1 MRFFFTSCS
10 KSQCF
15 QYLSKMRKI
24 QESIRSLATTLKL
37 RKQKKGFEKQ
47 VPIRSN
53 HFPVYVG
60 DQEHDEKLNRYD
72 VPVACTSSIIFQA
85 LLRQFEDILRV
96 EEGPITISC
105 SKQMFESVLKLS
117 LEESSISEVRDS
129 WRSWQI
135 STASIVGRSFDLF
148 ISLEICFFFL
158 LARFTWFVSNTA
170 HIWSYKTWI

>member
-1 MRFFFTSCS
+1 MRFFFTLCS
-10 KSQCF
+10 KSQCL

-24 QESIRSLATTLKL
+24 QESIRSLATKLKL

-129 WRSWQI
+129 
-135 STASIVGRSFDLF
+135 
-148 ISLEICFFFL
+148 
-158 LARFTWFVSNTA
+158 
-170 HIWSYKTWI
+170 